1 MVTTRFASSAHQI
14 ARLALVAIL
23 GFAAVSNARAAE
35 ASYAQRLACTADAF
49 RLCASEMPNSDA
61 VRACMLAN
69 KAQLSAGC
77 LATFKKNV
85 ASR

>member
-1 MVTTRFASSAHQI
+1 MVHSTPGRTSQL
-14 ARLALVAIL
+14 ARLALVAVL
-23 GFAAVSNARAAE
+23 GLAAVGTAKAAE
-35 ASYAQRLACTADAF
+35 ATYAQRLACTPDAF
-49 RLCASEMPNSDA
+49 RLCASEMPDSDA

-77 LATFKKNV
+77 RATFAKAV